1 MHVVPRMKNSPPIV
15 VIALLLVLALAV
27 SAGLGW
33 AFASQ
38 RHAAPLENNG
48 AALEIRWHGNGII
61 LQGAVRDAATQH
73 ALVEGAAARLGGEAD
88 QVVDWLDITPAAL
101 PVADVAALAG
111 VLQLGQEGWH
121 LQRRA
126 DDGWLALQSP
136 GDARSAQA
144 SELLQR
150 AFGPGVAI
158 RLISLP

>member
-1 MHVVPRMKNSPPIV
+1 MKRLG
-15 VIALLLVLALAV
+15 VIAFPAACLAALAV
-27 SAGLGW
+27 AWSV
-33 AFASQ
+33 
-38 RHAAPLENNG
+38 AAPGRSEAG
-48 AALEIRWHGNGII
+48 PMLEIRWHGNGIV
-61 LQGAVRDAATQH
+61 LQGAVRDAATQRTL
-73 ALVEGAAARLGGEAD
+73 AEGAAARLGGEED